1 MLTKVRVFIILICLA
16 TVVNSQQIPDD
27 EVVSY
32 IKKEGYR
39 GEVFQVT
46 TEDGYILRVHHMF
59 PRVLNGNKKPV
70 FLMHSAFSNP
80 IYFLNSGHNISL
92 GFYLADNGYDVWFGN
107 VRGSKYAT
115 AHKWLPVD
123 GKDYWR
129 FDFHEMGVFDLPPMI
144 DLTLQRTGAQ
154 QVFYIGHSQACPSM
168 LALLSLRPEFN
179 RKVAQSHLLA
189 PVANMMH
196 IRPSLK
202 PLLPVFLVC
211 EMGSV

>member
-1 MLTKVRVFIILICLA
+1 MIVKIKVILFLANFFILTVK
-16 TVVNSQQIPDD
+16 SQQIQDD
-27 EVVSY
+27 EVVNF
-32 IKKEGYR
+32 IKQEGYR

-59 PRVLNGNKKPV
+59 PKIFSGNKKPV
-70 FLMHSAFSNP
+70 FLLHSAFSNP
-80 IYFLNSGHNISL
+80 IYFLNSGKNISL
-92 GFYLADNGYDVWFGN
+92 GFLLSDNGYDVWFGN

-129 FDFHEMGVFDLPPMI
+129 FDFHEMGIFDLPPMI
-144 DLTLQRTGAQ
+144 DLALQRTGAQ
-154 QVFYIGHSQACPSM
+154 QVFYIGHSQACPSL
-168 LALLSLRPEFN
+168 LALLSLRPQYN
-179 RKVAQSHLLA
+179 SKIAQSHLLA

-202 PLLPVFLVC
+202 PWLPVFLV
-211 EMGSV
+211 G